1 MSLKEPHKI
10 RVMKKLIV
18 LIIYLFM
25 FQYVSAQ
32 NDSIIFKYQI
42 PNNILF
48 LKNEVNLSNQ
58 NTILLDGIIERLNL
72 YKGKSDYLIIIYI
85 FYNPKE
91 KPKYIYNRLETI
103 LNHFKTFGYNREQ
116 FVLKINKANKFYST
130 SSYSFNII
138 KICTDKS

>member
-1 MSLKEPHKI
+1 MSLREPYKI

-58 NTILLDGIIERLNL
+58 NTILLDGIIE
-72 YKGKSDYLIIIYI
+72 
-85 FYNPKE
+85 
-91 KPKYIYNRLETI
+91 
-103 LNHFKTFGYNREQ
+103 
-116 FVLKINKANKFYST
+116 
-130 SSYSFNII
+130 SF
-138 KICTDKS
+138 

>member
-91 KPKYIYNRLETI
+91 KPKYIYNRLETMDI
-103 LNHFKTFGYNREQ
+103 LT
-116 FVLKINKANKFYST
+116 
-130 SSYSFNII
+130 
-138 KICTDKS
+138 

>member
-1 MSLKEPHKI
+1 
-10 RVMKKLIV
+10 
-18 LIIYLFM
+18 M

-48 LKNEVNLSNQ
+48 LKNEVDLSND
-58 NTILLDGIIERLNL
+58 NSILLDGIIERLNL
-72 YKGKSDYLIIIYI
+72 YKDKSDYLIMIYI
-85 FYNPKE
+85 FYNSKE
-91 KPKYIYNRLETI
+91 KPKYIYNRLEAI
-103 LNHFKTFGYNREQ
+103 LNHFKTLGYNREQ

-138 KICTDKS
+138 KICTDKSGYPREFSIVS